1 MKENKWKKIIE
12 AYDIIA
18 PVYER
23 GNKFVTLGNIEK
35 WRKVTIKM
43 LLQDCKNIHKV
54 LDAGS
59 GPGNMTKTL
68 LKYKNAKVVL
78 LDQSET
84 MIKEAKLSVDKVI
97 GTFEYMPFRDNSF
110 DAVIMGFSFH
120 ASTNMRMT
128 VEELKRISR
137 CIGIVSIGKPKNIIK
152 RSLLYIYMKYFVP
165 FLSFLSTGAK
175 YYKGYSRIFDIYT
188 SVPYNNDVEK
198 IISSEFKVTR
208 FKEVGLGSVYIIIG
222 TK

>member
-1 MKENKWKKIIE
+1 MKESKWKKIIE
-12 AYDIIA
+12 TYDIIA

-23 GNKFVTLGNIEK
+23 GNKFVTLGNIER
-35 WRKVTIKM
+35 WRKATIKM
-43 LLQDCKNIHKV
+43 LLQDCKGVNKV

-68 LKYKNAKVVL
+68 LKYKNVKVVL
-78 LDQSET
+78 LDQSEI
-84 MIKEAKLSVDKVI
+84 MIKEANLPADKVI

-120 ASTNMRMT
+120 ASSNMRMT
-128 VEELKRISR
+128 IEELNRISR

-152 RSLLYIYMKYFVP
+152 KSLLYIYMKYFIP
-165 FLSFLSTGAK
+165 ILSFLSTGPK
-175 YYKGYSRIFDIYT
+175 YYKGYARIFDIYT
-188 SVPYNNDVEK
+188 SVPYNSEIGK
-198 IISSEFKVTR
+198 IISTKFKIAR

-222 TK
+222 FK